1 MKQSLFLVAA
11 PALTMLVAHN
21 ARAQPVHHA
30 PGLADVPI
38 YTWSSVGTSA
48 GATGWGEPTGQRGAL
63 GPLTAFQ
70 PLRLSLTSTIFP
82 VAGAYP
88 QCATLQDDVGNSSHG
103 MPVQRFVFMPLMPR
117 LTLTLFS
124 SDGCPIDGG
133 GGAGLTYT
141 IPLQRSMWLVG
152 SAGVYGVPGRGPVLP
167 ARTASDLR
175 LDLVKETSP
184 GHTLHFGIER
194 KDGTGVRGVPG
205 MVTFG
210 GGF

>member
-1 MKQSLFLVAA
+1 MKPSLLFVAA
-11 PALTMLVAHN
+11 PALTMLMAALN
-21 ARAQPVHHA
+21 TAR
-30 PGLADVPI
+30 ADVPV
-38 YTWSSVGTSA
+38 YTWSSVGT
-48 GATGWGEPTGQRGAL
+48 TTWGEPTGQRGVL

-70 PLRLSLTSTIFP
+70 PLKLALTSTIFP

-103 MPVQRFVFMPLMPR
+103 IPVQRYLFVPFLPH

-133 GGAGLTYT
+133 GGGGLTYT
-141 IPLQRSMWLVG
+141 VPLQRSMWLVS
-152 SAGVYGVPGRGPVLP
+152 SAGLYGVPGRGAIMP
-167 ARTASDLR
+167 AQTASDLR
-175 LDLVKETSP
+175 VDLVKETSP

-194 KDGTGVRGVPG
+194 KDGTGVRGVPA
-205 MVTFG
+205 MFTFG

>member
-1 MKQSLFLVAA
+1 MKPSLLFAA
-11 PALTMLVAHN
+11 VPALTMLI
-21 ARAQPVHHA
+21 AQSA
-30 PGLADVPI
+30 LADVPV
-38 YTWSSVGTSA
+38 YTWSSVGTTA
-48 GATGWGEPTGQRGAL
+48 WGEPTGQRGAL
-63 GPLTAFQ
+63 GPLAAFQ

-88 QCATLQDDVGNSSHG
+88 QCATLGDDVGNSSHG
-103 MPVQRFVFMPLMPR
+103 MPVQRFAFIPFAPLVPH

-133 GGAGLTYT
+133 AGGGLTYT
-141 IPLQRSMWLVG
+141 VPVQRSMWLVG
-152 SAGVYGVPGRGPVLP
+152 NAGFYGVPGRGPGLP
-167 ARTASDLR
+167 PRTATDLR
-175 LDLVKETSP
+175 VDLVQETSP

-194 KDGTGVRGVPG
+194 KDGTGVRGVPA

>member
-1 MKQSLFLVAA
+1 MKASLLLVTA
-11 PALTMLVAHN
+11 PALATLVAH
-21 ARAQPVHHA
+21 AA
-30 PGLADVPI
+30 LADVPV
-38 YTWSSVGTSA
+38 YTWSSVGT
-48 GATGWGEPTGQRGAL
+48 TGWGEPTGQRGTL

-88 QCATLQDDVGNSSHG
+88 QCATLGDDVGNSSHG
-103 MPVQRFVFMPLMPR
+103 MPVQRFLFVPLVPLVPH

-133 GGAGLTYT
+133 AGAGLTYT
-141 IPLQRSMWLVG
+141 VPLQHSMWLVG
-152 SAGVYGVPGRGPVLP
+152 SAGAYGVPGRGPVLP
-167 ARTASDLR
+167 ARNASDLR
-175 LDLVKETSP
+175 VDLVKETSP

-194 KDGTGVRGVPG
+194 KDGTGARGVPG